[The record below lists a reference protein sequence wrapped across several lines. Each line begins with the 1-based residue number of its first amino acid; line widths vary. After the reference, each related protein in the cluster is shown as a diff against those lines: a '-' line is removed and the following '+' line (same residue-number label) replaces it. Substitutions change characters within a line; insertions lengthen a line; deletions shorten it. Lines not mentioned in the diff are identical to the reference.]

1 MKELGKLLSL
11 NVCIA
16 LALVVVAA
24 AYMKNPRLERL
35 LWPFLVSMTYSTC
48 IGGLAWWI
56 LPRCAT
62 RFVHSKWLRWLQ
74 LSALLSVLSM
84 VGGTIGFAL
93 LKWQPFVNLYLEY
106 KASML
111 TCWVVTMIIGT
122 VSYVIEE
129 SKYKMQATSLE
140 LRTREL
146 EKEKALKAASE
157 AKLQSLESRVHPHF
171 LFNTL
176 NSILSL
182 VRSNPTEAE
191 ATIERLAALLCFSLD
206 RHGSLVSL
214 EDELKITRD
223 YLEIE
228 RVRFGDRLRFRFEVD
243 ESLYAVKLPAMS
255 LQTLA
260 ENSVKYAVGAQR
272 SGADIVV
279 TARRNGNGL
288 ELEVMDTGPGFDPQ
302 SLPQGHGLDTL
313 KQRLEAQFGENSS
326 LWTRRLN
333 PGMEVAFRVPC

>member
-1 MKELGKLLSL
+1 MKELGKIFVL

-48 IGGLAWWI
+48 IGGLAWW
-56 LPRCAT
+56 LVPLLAPR
-62 RFVHSKWLRWLQ
+62 FKHSKWTRWLQ
-74 LSALLSVLSM
+74 LSALLSAISM
-84 VGGTIGFAL
+84 AGGSIGFAL
-93 LKWQPFVNLYLEY
+93 LKWQPFVELYIEY

-111 TCWVVTMIIGT
+111 TCWVITMIIGT

-129 SKYKMQATSLE
+129 SRYRMQATTLE

-146 EKEKALKAASE
+146 EKEKALKAASD

-191 ATIERLAALLCFSLD
+191 ATIERLAALLRFSLD
-206 RHGSLVSL
+206 RHSSLVTL

-228 RVRFGDRLRFRFEVD
+228 RVRFGDRLRFRIEVD
-243 ESLYAVKLPAMS
+243 ESLISVKLPAMS
-255 LQTLA
+255 LQTLV

-272 SGADIVV
+272 SGADITVR
-279 TARRNGNGL
+279 ARRNGNGL
-288 ELEVMDTGPGFDPQ
+288 DLEVTDTGPGFAPD
-302 SLPQGHGLDTL
+302 SLPAGHGLDTL
-313 KQRLEAQFGENSS
+313 KQRLEAQFGEQAK